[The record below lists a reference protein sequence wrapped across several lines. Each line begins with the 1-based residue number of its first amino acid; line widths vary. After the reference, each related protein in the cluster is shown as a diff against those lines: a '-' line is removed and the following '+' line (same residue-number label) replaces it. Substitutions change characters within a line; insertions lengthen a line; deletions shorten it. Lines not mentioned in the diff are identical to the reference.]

1 MESSG
6 PRANYLD
13 RCVVLFGECCAND
26 VEMLGASVPLYAP
39 GSSERLI
46 MDEMIG
52 KLGWDVGA

>member
-1 MESSG
+1 
-6 PRANYLD
+6 
-13 RCVVLFGECCAND
+13 VVLFGECCAND

-52 KLGWDVGA
+52 KLGWDVEA